1 MIITCW
7 YTKIMMD
14 TTQIKLAL
22 VRNIKV
28 RCTMENSGVLDAIAV
43 EKAYSVVKKLKPSMF
58 SKKQAFVYKKSID
71 ARDKKNIFLIYTIA
85 FRVADDFCFTSKI
98 SGVDFTTVYNEYP
111 FSEHRKKSEQ
121 RPVVVGFGPSG
132 MFCALALAKAGLR
145 PIVLERGDD
154 VDTRAQRVNL
164 YWTDGKLDTDSNV
177 QFGEGGAGTFSDGKL
192 LTRISDKLC
201 HYVLSELVR
210 HGAPDEIMYLAK
222 PHIGTDNL
230 RRVVKSI
237 RNEIINLGGQVIF
250 RSCLTGIVSD
260 SSGRVNELIVNGTD
274 SICCDS
280 LFLCIGHSA
289 RDTVK
294 TLMSCGVYIEPKPF
308 SVGVRIEH
316 LQEDIDTALY
326 GDFAGAP
333 SLGKAQYTLSRKFD
347 NRAVY
352 SFCMCPG
359 GVVVASA
366 SEQGQI
372 VTNGMSYYARDGL
385 NANSAIAVSV
395 DTSDYGN
402 TVDNAI
408 KFQQEIEMNA
418 FALAGSDGTAPIQLL
433 GDFFAEK
440 CCNEPKRILP
450 TYTGKTAVRSADS
463 VFPEFVT
470 RNLRKG
476 IALFER
482 DIDGFCVNDAVL
494 TFPETRTSSPVRIKR
509 ASNFLAEGFS
519 NLYPCGEGAGYAG
532 GITSAAVDG
541 LRAAIAYLE
550 N

>member
-1 MIITCW
+1 
-7 YTKIMMD
+7 MD
-14 TTQIKLAL
+14 EISLVDSIAINNAWSKVNKLRL
-22 VRNIKV
+22 
-28 RCTMENSGVLDAIAV
+28 SSVL
-43 EKAYSVVKKLKPSMF
+43 
-58 SKKQAFVYKKSID
+58 SKSKAFVYKKSID
-71 ARDKKNIFLIYTIA
+71 ARDKRNIFLIYTIA
-85 FRVADDFCFTSKI
+85 FRLDDGFNVNSKVQ
-98 SGVDFTTVYNEYP
+98 GVEFTTVCDDYP
-111 FSEHRKKSEQ
+111 FSDYKKTVEE
-121 RPVVVGFGPSG
+121 RPVVIGFGPSG

-154 VDTRAQRVNL
+154 VDTRAAKVNA
-164 YWTDGKLDTDSNV
+164 YWSAGQLDTNSNV

-210 HGAPDEIMYLAK
+210 HGAPDEILYLAK

-237 RNEIINLGGQVIF
+237 RNEIIRLGGEVRF
-250 RSCLTGIVSD
+250 NCCLTHITGNSHGKVTGIT
-260 SSGRVNELIVNGTD
+260 VNGNE
-274 SICCDS
+274 SMACDS

-294 TLMSCGVYIEPKPF
+294 ALMKCGVHVEPKPF

-316 LQEDIDTALY
+316 LQSEIDDALY

-333 SLGKAQYTLSRKFD
+333 SLGKAQYTLSKKFD

-366 SEQGQI
+366 SDEGQI

-402 TVDNAI
+402 SVDNAI
-408 KFQQEIEMNA
+408 KFQEDIENKA
-418 FALAGSDGTAPIQLL
+418 FALAGGDGTAPIQLL
-433 GDFFAEK
+433 GDFLNGK
-440 CCNEPKRILP
+440 CCNEPKTILP
-450 TYTGKTAVRSADS
+450 TYTGKTAIRNADL
-463 VFPEFVT
+463 VFPEFIT
-470 RNLRKG
+470 QNLRRG
-476 IALFER
+476 IAMFER
-482 DIDGFCVNDAVL
+482 DICGFCVNDAVL
-494 TFPETRTSSPVRIKR
+494 TFPETRTSSPVRINR
-509 ASNFLAEGFS
+509 DSNYLADGFS

-541 LRAAIAYLE
+541 LRAAIAYL
-550 N
+550 NF

>member
-1 MIITCW
+1 MKYIGQ
-7 YTKIMMD
+7 YN
-14 TTQIKLAL
+14 LAL

-28 RCTMENSGVLDAIAV
+28 RCTMDNSDLIDALAV
-43 EKAYSVVKKLKPSMF
+43 DKAWSAVKKLKISSLL
-58 SKKQAFVYKKSID
+58 SKSNAFVYKKSID
-71 ARDKKNIFLIYTIA
+71 ARDRKNIFLIYTIA
-85 FRVADDFCFTSKI
+85 FRLDNNSEINCKAT
-98 SGVDFTTVYNEYP
+98 GVEFVTVCNDYP
-111 FSEHRKKSEQ
+111 FYEHNKTVSE

-145 PIVLERGDD
+145 PIVVERGDD
-154 VDTRAQRVNL
+154 VDTRAEKVNC
-164 YWTDGKLDTDSNV
+164 YWNNGVLDTNSNV

-201 HYVLSELVR
+201 YFVLSELVR
-210 HGAPDEIMYLAK
+210 HGAPHEILYLAK

-237 RNEIINLGGQVIF
+237 RNEIISLGGQVRF
-250 RSCLTGIVSD
+250 NSCFTRIIND
-260 SSGRVNELIVNGTD
+260 SFGRVSEIVINNNERI
-274 SICCDS
+274 SCDS

-294 TLMSCGVYIEPKPF
+294 SLMSSGVYVEPKPF

-316 LQEDIDTALY
+316 LQSDIDNALY

-333 SLGKAQYTLSRKFD
+333 SLGKAQYTLSKKFD

-366 SEQGQI
+366 SDEGQI

-395 DTSDYGN
+395 DTSDYGD

-408 KFQQEIEMNA
+408 DFQERIERNA
-418 FALAGSDGTAPIQLL
+418 FSLAGSDGSAPIQLL
-433 GDFFAEK
+433 GDFLNGT
-440 CCNEPKRILP
+440 CVNEPSRILP
-450 TYTGKTAVRSADS
+450 TYTGKTVVRNADF
-463 VFPEFVT
+463 VFPEFIT
-470 RNLRKG
+470 NNLRRG
-476 IALFER
+476 LVMFER
-482 DIDGFCVNDAVL
+482 DINGFCVNDAVL
-494 TFPETRTSSPVRIKR
+494 TFPETRTSSPIRINR
-509 ASNFLAEGFS
+509 DSGYLARGFS
-519 NLYPCGEGAGYAG
+519 NIYPCGEGAGYAG

-541 LRAAIAYLE
+541 LRAAIAYL
-550 N
+550 NS